1 MNVIRCPR
9 CHNLSMT
16 DRKEGGE
23 RLCPYCGYKFIVR
36 RPEFTGSIPE
46 SQKYMAKT
54 KYELTYGQDVGPI

>member
-1 MNVIRCPR
+1 
-9 CHNLSMT
+9 MT

-36 RPEFTGSIPE
+36 RPEFTGSIAE